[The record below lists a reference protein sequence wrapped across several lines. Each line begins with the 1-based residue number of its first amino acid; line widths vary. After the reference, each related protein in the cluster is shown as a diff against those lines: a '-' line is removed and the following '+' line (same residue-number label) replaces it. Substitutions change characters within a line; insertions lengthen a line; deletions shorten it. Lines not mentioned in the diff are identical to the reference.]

1 MQFVKLIVII
11 NIVPNH
17 LTTYFTLDCQNL
29 EVLNS
34 NQDIIIIIIISL
46 AKKKKKGLILEL

>member
-1 MQFVKLIVII
+1 MEFVKLIVII

-34 NQDIIIIIIISL
+34 NQDIIIIIISL
-46 AKKKKKGLILEL
+46 AKKKKD